1 MAQSPDDA
9 LNGSW
14 VELEGLVA
22 SASQTEADSG
32 AQDSPASLLQGEL
45 ERILLEAQ
53 LECERSSQTE
63 SPPQVVTPRT
73 SGSPKPASEG
83 SSSTDCVTIQSDEN
97 ERRVSAE
104 WVWDWS
110 SRPENLPPKITER
123 FALFLTTSPPSSS
136 PSAVPLLN
144 TPADS
149 PPNPP
154 LTAAHLLPKM
164 EYEEK
169 KTVGSSPSVLSSPLS
184 PVQCQLQPLSQLQC
198 QLQLLNRLQ
207 CRLQPLS
214 QLQCQLQPLSPFQ
227 SRLQPLS
234 LLQCRL
240 QPLSRLQGFVF
251 HHPKQSSSEVTE
263 VMKKGL
269 FSSDVLLI
277 LLPSLIASHALTL
290 GLGIYIGK
298 RLASSSTS
306 TL

>member
-1 MAQSPDDA
+1 MAQSGSQSPDDA
-9 LNGSW
+9 LHGSW

-22 SASQTEADSG
+22 SASQAEAESG
-32 AQDSPASLLQGEL
+32 APDTTAPLLQGEL

-97 ERRVSAE
+97 DRRVSAE

-110 SRPENLPPKITER
+110 SRPENLPPK
-123 FALFLTTSPPSSS
+123 
-136 PSAVPLLN
+136 
-144 TPADS
+144 
-149 PPNPP
+149 
-154 LTAAHLLPKM
+154 
-164 EYEEK
+164 
-169 KTVGSSPSVLSSPLS
+169 
-184 PVQCQLQPLSQLQC
+184 
-198 QLQLLNRLQ
+198 
-207 CRLQPLS
+207 
-214 QLQCQLQPLSPFQ
+214 
-227 SRLQPLS
+227 
-234 LLQCRL
+234 
-240 QPLSRLQGFVF
+240 GFVF
-251 HHPKQSSSEVTE
+251 HHPKQSGSLSVRKTE
-263 VMKKGL
+263 VMKRGL

-277 LLPSLIASHALTL
+277 LLPSLLASHALTL